1 MFTNGVVFTVNEEQ
15 PEAKAV
21 AVSGNK
27 IVFVGPSIE
36 VSSMIGEGRQF
47 LKTWPYR
54 SGTVRLPPDRNSSQG
69 LTVESWETKIL
80 RV

>member
-1 MFTNGVVFTVNEEQ
+1 VFTNGVVFTVNEEQ
-15 PEAKAV
+15 PEAKSV

-47 LKTWPYR
+47 LK
-54 SGTVRLPPDRNSSQG
+54 
-69 LTVESWETKIL
+69 I
-80 RV
+80 

>member
-1 MFTNGVVFTVNEEQ
+1 MDADYVFTNGVVFTVNEEQ

-47 LKTWPYR
+47 LK
-54 SGTVRLPPDRNSSQG
+54 
-69 LTVESWETKIL
+69 I
-80 RV
+80 